1 MKIVV
6 LKEVGGKVTLIEDLL
21 LEDSLLLGKK
31 KITGSVR
38 NVGAENIGL
47 KVSGKTESMV
57 QSGLNPKFVND

>member
-1 MKIVV
+1 MKVVV
-6 LKEVGGKVTLIEDLL
+6 LKGQDILDSLIGDPL
-21 LEDSLLLGKK
+21 LEDFLLLGTK
-31 KITGSVR
+31 KIIGSVR